1 MSLYFGEHLQPCT
14 CSKLIKIIHL
24 CTHEQQDDWRPP
36 QCALLIKRSTFK
48 RSRVCASLDARS
60 CICAFAICSAY
71 ALRFI
76 RSCFFFSARHNKNEL
91 VEPWML
97 FPLDETAG
105 RLLMWWW
112 TQQAKKLVHSILF
125 FILVSLNQTRT
136 AAGGR
141 FMESLQYR
149 PTRKSPYETS
159 SAFLCKTCF
168 TFVIVRSACNTFT
181 TGYAAN
187 SGTRPRSLLAQLDM
201 LHVVVQ

>member
-1 MSLYFGEHLQPCT
+1 MSNKMIDGRRNVPYLWSAQLL
-14 CSKLIKIIHL
+14 S
-24 CTHEQQDDWRPP
+24 
-36 QCALLIKRSTFK
+36 ALVFARVSTLFH
-48 RSRVCASLDARS
+48 VHVHSLS
-60 CICAFAICSAY
+60 VPLMHSVLFVLAFS
-71 ALRFI
+71 
-76 RSCFFFSARHNKNEL
+76 FSARHNKNEV

-149 PTRKSPYETS
+149 PTRKSPYETF
-159 SAFLCKTCF
+159 SAFPCKICF

-187 SGTRPRSLLAQLDM
+187 GGTRPRSLLAQLDM